1 MKESEN
7 IFSISQKRAQ
17 ILHSLWKRSVQK
29 LVSLAHVAFKNFCTF
44 QLNFIQKKFEN
55 FEIIRSLKIN
65 NESSHT
71 KSIAGISKS

>member
-29 LVSLAHVAFKNFCTF
+29 LVSLAHVAFKNF
-44 QLNFIQKKFEN
+44 LHILIEIYSKK
-55 FEIIRSLKIN
+55 I
-65 NESSHT
+65 
-71 KSIAGISKS
+71 